1 MRKKEA
7 HVDFTVTVSDVSK
20 SFESVQAVRHLS
32 LQIQPGEIYGLIG
45 PNGAGKTTTIRM
57 LLGILM
63 PDSGRIELLGKSSA
77 REIPDQVG
85 FLPEERGLFKRMV
98 VIDILTFF
106 AELKGMSYSAAL
118 PLANHWLERLEL
130 AEWRNKKIEELSK
143 GMQQKV
149 QFITTVL
156 HQPRL
161 LFLDEPF
168 SGLDPVNT
176 ALIKDVMLELVKNGS
191 SIVLST
197 HMMEHAEKLCDALCL
212 IHHGQSVLQGR
223 LAEVKA
229 RFGKNRCR
237 MSYDGEPHFL
247 QDDSLVSRFDD
258 YSQYVEILPADNV
271 NPQAILSRAVQE
283 VTVRSFDITEPS
295 LHEIFINVVKG
306 STTSGDENE

>member
-1 MRKKEA
+1 MA
-7 HVDFTVTVSDVSK
+7 FAVTVSDVCK

-57 LLGILM
+57 LLGILY
-63 PDSGRIELLGKSSA
+63 PDSGQIDLLGKSSA

-85 FLPEERGLFKRMV
+85 FLPEERGLFKRML

-106 AELKGMSYSAAL
+106 AELKGMSHQKAL
-118 PLANHWLERLEL
+118 PLADHWLERLEL
-130 AEWRNKKIEELSK
+130 TEWRNKKIEELSK

-149 QFITTVL
+149 QFITTIL

-191 SIVLST
+191 AIVLST
-197 HMMEHAEKLCDALCL
+197 HMMEQAEKLCDALCL
-212 IHHGQSVLQGR
+212 IHHGESVLQGQ

-237 MSYDGEPHFL
+237 LSYDGEAHFL
-247 QDDSLVSRFDD
+247 QEQSLVSRFDD
-258 YSQYVEILPADNV
+258 YGQYVEIQPAEQV
-271 NPQAILSRAVQE
+271 KPQAILARAIAE

-306 STTSGDENE
+306 SAVAGGQNE